1 MNFLATEEQVQLRDA
16 VRRFMADHSPPSAV
30 RALMETDVGCDEA
43 VWQRLC
49 HELAVAGV
57 HVPEVYGGQGFTFA
71 ELAVVLQ
78 EMGRALYCGPYFSST
93 VLAATAILLAA
104 SEDECAEL
112 LPPLASGERRAT
124 LAIAETSG
132 WQLDDIQLSAKQG
145 RLTGAKSHVVDG
157 CSASLIL
164 VAAREADSAGRGGLS
179 LYAVEANAAGLSTQP
194 LTPLDL
200 TRKLARL
207 TFEDVPARCLGT
219 AGESGSALAKTL
231 HLGAVALANEMVGG
245 AERLLESAVEYAKE
259 RVQFGRAIGS
269 FQAVKH
275 RSAELLLTVELAKS
289 AAYRAADAA
298 ASDDADLPA
307 LASLAKAAAAEA
319 AMQAARDCIQIHGG
333 IGFTWDN
340 DTHLWYKRAKSSEVF
355 LGTPAA
361 HREALMRH
369 WRLPQGGAEAAP
381 SQPAPPPRR
390 DSAAAEAVR
399 RDVRAWLAKHWDP
412 NATLV
417 AWRNKLADSGWG
429 MPAWPKAWFGRELSA
444 ALLPVVDEEFARC
457 QAVGVAKAGIRLLA
471 AETLLEHG
479 SDAQKERYLRRILTG
494 EDTWCQLFSEPGS
507 GSDLAGAA
515 TRAEFDGER
524 WIVNGQKVWTT
535 SAHHAD
541 YGLLLARTDWDA
553 PKHQGLTYFVL
564 AMRQAGVEVRPL
576 KQMNGHAS
584 FNQVFFTDAVAPPE
598 NLLGGIGNG
607 WQVAITTLA
616 HERRAA
622 DRIATDG
629 PERAGAGSIYREAQ
643 AERAVALAPYKW
655 YPQRAGR
662 VDLVVEQANATGAIE
677 DPAIRQEIARLLILA
692 RSAEWTARRAR
703 AAAQQGRPQG
713 PEGSLGKLAGSHV
726 ARLAC
731 HVHTLIAGPK
741 AMLAGADGAAGGL
754 IAEILVSVP
763 ATSIAGGTDEIQ
775 RNIIAERVLGLPKE
789 PRLDRGPFRDVKRN

>member
-1 MNFLATEEQVQLRDA
+1 MNSLSTEEQTQLRDA

-30 RALMETDVGCDEA
+30 RVLMETDLGCDEA
-43 VWQRLC
+43 VWRRLC
-49 HELAVAGV
+49 QKLAVAGV
-57 HVPEVYGGQGFTFA
+57 HVPEAYGGQGFSFA

-104 SEDECAEL
+104 SEDERAEL
-112 LPPLASGERRAT
+112 LPPLAAGERRAT
-124 LAIAETSG
+124 LAVAEGSG
-132 WQLDDIQLSAKQG
+132 WQLDDVQLRADGG

-157 CSASLIL
+157 CTASLIL
-164 VAAREADSAGRGGLS
+164 VAAREADGGLS
-179 LYAVEANAAGLSTQP
+179 LYAVDANAAGVTAQP
-194 LTPLDL
+194 LTALDP

-207 TFEDVPARCLGT
+207 VFQDVPARCLGI
-219 AGESGSALAKTL
+219 AGQSAGALAKTL
-231 HLGAVALANEMVGG
+231 QLGAVALANEMVGG
-245 AERLLESAVEYAKE
+245 AERLLETAVAYAKE

-298 ASDDADLPA
+298 AEDDADLPA
-307 LASLAKAAAAEA
+307 LASLAKAAAADA
-319 AMQAARDCIQIHGG
+319 YMQAARDCIQIHGG

-361 HREALMRH
+361 HREALMGH
-369 WRLPQGGAEAAP
+369 WRLPQSSTSDTAP
-381 SQPAPPPRR
+381 SQPAAPPRR
-390 DSAAAEAVR
+390 DSSEAAAIR
-399 RDVRAWLAKHWDP
+399 REVRAWLAQHWDP
-412 NATLV
+412 NAPLV
-417 AWRNKLADSGWG
+417 EWRNRLADSGWG
-429 MPAWPKAWFGRELSA
+429 MPAWPKDWFGRELPA

-471 AETLLEHG
+471 AETLLAHG

-515 TRAEFDGER
+515 TRAEFDGQR

-564 AMRQAGVEVRPL
+564 DMRQSGVEVRPL

-584 FNQVFFTDAVAPPE
+584 FNQVFFTDAAVPPE
-598 NLLGGIGNG
+598 DLLGGIGNG

-622 DRIATDG
+622 DRIASDG
-629 PERAGAGSIYREAQ
+629 PALAGAGSIYQEAE

-662 VDLVVEQANATGAIE
+662 VDLVLDQANATGAID
-677 DPAIRQEIARLLILA
+677 DPAIRQEIARLLVLA

-731 HVHTLIAGPK
+731 HVHTLIAG
-741 AMLAGADGAAGGL
+741 ADTMLAGADGPLDGL
-754 IAEILVSVP
+754 IAEILTSVP